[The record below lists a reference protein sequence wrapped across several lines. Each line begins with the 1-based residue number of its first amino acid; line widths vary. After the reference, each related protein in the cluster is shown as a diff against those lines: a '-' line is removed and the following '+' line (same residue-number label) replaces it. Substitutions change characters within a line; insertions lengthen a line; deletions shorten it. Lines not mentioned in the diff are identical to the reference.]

1 MKREFLSIRNESGT
15 AISDRFHAG
24 CAGSSTVSIES
35 PMISISYL
43 AKSPIKFGDI
53 DIGEICV
60 MDSTNRE
67 RNHGDD
73 DMLVGHL
80 SGVISEMLASRREM
94 FLKTTGL
101 MKDILHDTRTPLM
114 ALELSSS
121 QLSRQLEKS
130 SLQRGKANSDIVAA
144 SELSVRS
151 FINTIFAS
159 TSLLKA
165 NLDEYALLQQS
176 YLVNC
181 QSELKF
187 VETDL
192 VTLIQDAYNQVVDN
206 YFLRKLIIREEDFN
220 NILVY
225 SHPEALS
232 LLVFITLTQLLRIW
246 GKVIVR
252 VHRVYVSAR
261 ESIATLPLKDT
272 NYTDAT
278 DDGKVE
284 ICFECE
290 EKLLTLKP
298 SSFGKDYVVSEATGV
313 LLRALNATV
322 HRGNISYLPGKN
334 QNNYVHS
341 YIIHCRFESLDPS
354 DILSTSDTPRA
365 EIGSP
370 GCGK

>member
-73 DMLVGHL
+73 NMLVGHL

-165 NLDEYALLQQS
+165 NLEEYALLQQS

-187 VETDL
+187 AETDL
-192 VTLIQDAYNQVVDN
+192 VALIQDAYNQVVDN

-246 GKVIVR
+246 RKVIVR
-252 VHRVYVSAR
+252 VHRVYVSTR
-261 ESIATLPLKDT
+261 ESIATLPPKDT
-272 NYTDAT
+272 NYTD
-278 DDGKVE
+278 VE
-284 ICFECE
+284 MCFECE
-290 EKLLTLKP
+290 EKLLTLTP
-298 SSFGKDYVVSEATGV
+298 ASFGKDYVVSEATGV

-334 QNNYVHS
+334 HNNYVHL
-341 YIIHCRFESLDPS
+341 YIIHCRFKSVDPS
-354 DILSTSDTPRA
+354 DVLSTSDTPRS

-370 GCGK
+370 GCGKNIV